1 LLPIKRTAYAVV
13 LLVLCAGTA
22 AAQERDRDRTFAAAR
37 AIAEELRRARLHWGS
52 MYLMSSIQF
61 GEVGVDQQFF
71 VPTTDTGHGLSFSVS
86 APTRLYYVP
95 RKKTI
100 FSFEYTPQYTRFHRG
115 ASKNVLGYQARG
127 DAQFIL
133 NHLFLDAYA
142 TKSSLLRAD
151 TAEIARMVDV
161 TQSSVGL
168 TGELRYSTRTSLHFS
183 AANARTDYPRTSLQ
197 PDPFTNTL
205 ELLNRSEHNYRASA
219 RHRTFPLT
227 SLIVAGE
234 WSNYSFDRAA
244 YKNATRTYAGA
255 GFDYE
260 GGITDLKGEA
270 GLSHLDFK
278 RGTERDFRGTV
289 GSLNYSRRNGR
300 NWRTSANAL
309 RDAQFSLFLGND
321 YFIADRVGA
330 AMEYELTRHITLDAN
345 ATLGQD
351 RYDTPVFNPT
361 TSHADLRVDKISWI
375 STGFTYGRRRFRGGL
390 DVGYVTRTSNF
401 HFDEQNGI
409 RLVVRLSITP

>member
-1 LLPIKRTAYAVV
+1 LLAFKRTASAFA
-13 LLVLCAGTA
+13 LLLLCAGTA
-22 AAQERDRDRTFAAAR
+22 TAQERDRDRTFAAAR
-37 AIAEELRRARLHWGS
+37 SIAEELRRARLHWGS
-52 MYLMSSIQF
+52 MYLMSSIQL
-61 GEVGVDQQFF
+61 GDVGVEQQFF
-71 VPTTDTGHGLSFSVS
+71 VPTTDSGHGLSFSVS

-100 FSFEYTPQYTRFHRG
+100 FSFEYTPQYTRFYRG
-115 ASKNVLGYQARG
+115 ESKNVLGYQSRG

-142 TKSSLLRAD
+142 TKSSLLHAD

-161 TQSSVGL
+161 KQSSIGL

-183 AANARTDYPRTSLQ
+183 AANARTDYPRSSLQ
-197 PDPFTNTL
+197 PDPFTKTL
-205 ELLNRSEHNYRASA
+205 VLLNRSEHNYRGSV

-234 WSNYSFDRAA
+234 WSNYSFDQAA

-260 GGITDLKGEA
+260 GGITNIKGEA

-278 RGTERDFRGTV
+278 RATERDFRGPV
-289 GSLNYSRRNGR
+289 GSLNYGRRNGR

-309 RDAQFSLFLGND
+309 RDAQFSLFLNND

-330 AMEYELTRHITLDAN
+330 TIEYDMTRHITLDAN

-351 RYDTPVFNPT
+351 RYETPIFNT
-361 TSHADLRVDKISWI
+361 VTSHSDLRVDKISWI
-375 STGFTYGRRRFRGGL
+375 STGFTYGRRRFRGGF

-401 HFDEQNGI
+401 HFDEQHGI
-409 RLVVRLSITP
+409 RVVVRLSITP